1 MSWLGSL
8 AGGLGGLLGKASG
21 LLSNPVVNVAAHLT
35 GAGLLTDTINGAN
48 ALMSKLGGAG
58 GYSDVEKLLIAQAL
72 TNNNNQGQTASTTYA
87 EDSAAQDSIDAAETE
102 ARGNTVSAT
111 NVGVG
116 KAKAGMLGE
125 AAANQSLT
133 SDYADRYS
141 QYKGQGAS
149 SQADYLRSMGQSY
162 DLANQLNNA
171 KKGANSAVKF
181 GALSGAAQGAGL
193 GMSLSDENNKV
204 APSSDINSQISEFI
218 NLTKRVYDLKKR
230 RNK

>member
-21 LLSNPVVNVAAHLT
+21 FLSNPVVNVAAHLT
-35 GAGLLTDTINGAN
+35 GAGALTDMINGAN
-48 ALMSKLGGAG
+48 ALANKLGGSAG
-58 GYSDVEKLLIAQAL
+58 LSDQQKLLAL
-72 TNNNNQGQTASTTYA
+72 AALQQQQGQGQTASTTYA
-87 EDSAAQDSIDAAETE
+87 EDAAAQDAMDAAEAE
-102 ARGNTVSAT
+102 ARGNTISAT

-125 AAANQSLT
+125 SAANKSLT

-149 SQADYLRSMGQSY
+149 SQADYLKSMGLSY

-193 GMSLSDENNKV
+193 GMSLSDENAKE
-204 APSSDINSQISEFI
+204 ASP
-218 NLTKRVYDLKKR
+218 NLEELIDRFKNIVERTNALKEKQ
-230 RNK
+230 

>member
-21 LLSNPVVNVAAHLT
+21 FLSNPIVNVAAHLT
-35 GAGLLTDTINGAN
+35 GAGALTDMINGAN
-48 ALMSKLGGAG
+48 ALKNSLSVAG
-58 GYSDVEKLLIAQAL
+58 GYSNTEKLLLLNAMQ
-72 TNNNNQGQTASTTYA
+72 NNNNQGQTASTTYA
-87 EDSAAQDSIDAAETE
+87 EDAAAQDAIDAAEAE
-102 ARGNTVSAT
+102 ARGNTISAT

-125 AAANQSLT
+125 SAANKSLT

-149 SQADYLRSMGQSY
+149 SQADYLKSMGQSY

-204 APSSDINSQISEFI
+204 APSSDINNQISEFI

>member
-8 AGGLGGLLGKASG
+8 AGGLGGLLGKSSG
-21 LLSNPVVNVAAHLT
+21 FLSNPVVNVAAHLT
-35 GAGLLTDTINGAN
+35 GAGALTDMINGAN
-48 ALMSKLGGAG
+48 ALANKLGGSAG
-58 GYSDVEKLLIAQAL
+58 LSDQQKLLAL
-72 TNNNNQGQTASTTYA
+72 AALQQQQGQGQTASTTYA
-87 EDSAAQDSIDAAETE
+87 EDAAAQDAMDAAEAE
-102 ARGNTVSAT
+102 ARGNTISAT

-125 AAANQSLT
+125 SAANKSLT

-149 SQADYLRSMGQSY
+149 SQADYLKSMGQSY

-193 GMSLSDENNKV
+193 GMSLSDENAKE
-204 APSSDINSQISEFI
+204 ASP
-218 NLTKRVYDLKKR
+218 NLEELIDRFKNIVERTNALKEKQ
-230 RNK
+230 